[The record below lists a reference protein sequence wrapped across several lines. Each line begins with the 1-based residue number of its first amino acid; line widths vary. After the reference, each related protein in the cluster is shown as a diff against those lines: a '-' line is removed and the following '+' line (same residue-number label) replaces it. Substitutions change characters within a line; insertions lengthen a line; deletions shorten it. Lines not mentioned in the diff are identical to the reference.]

1 MTPNERIA
9 NKLLSIFANM
19 ALTYGDLSRIAFYVV
34 QNARPH
40 DEMIARFQRFA
51 AAVNYQ
57 ESKYREYNQDGLF

>member
-9 NKLLSIFANM
+9 NKLLTVFANM

-40 DEMIARFQRFA
+40 DEMIARLQRFGQ
-51 AAVNYQ
+51 AVNYY
-57 ESKYREYNQDGLF
+57 ESQYREYNQDGLF